1 MTTTAVTEIQARRKL
16 QPNIGVAPTGRL
28 PVTAVLIMGL
38 CLMFGIGC
46 RAVSKESKPSDRE
59 EPVPAADKASA
70 EAKSAEAK
78 SVDPAVQSEVER
90 MEAEKRAT
98 LLKDA
103 QSALAETRDA
113 LAALDR
119 NDKQAALTA
128 LEDVTGKL
136 DLVVA
141 RDPKIAFAPVNVS
154 TTMFDLYATPETVKG
169 AVRQARVDLSD
180 NRVQDAR
187 LLVSTLASEA
197 DIHITEIPLATY
209 PAAIKAVAPLID
221 NGNINEAKAAL
232 YTALSTLVIQTY
244 IIPLPKIRAIAMLA
258 AAETLANTRER
269 KEEDAA
275 RVHSLID
282 ATRRELQLAEAL
294 GYGTM
299 ENYKPLYAQLDDIQK
314 KADSGQSGKNL
325 FDRIRNSLKNF
336 KFST

>member
-1 MTTTAVTEIQARRKL
+1 MTMKAATNTLPLHEL
-16 QPNIGVAPTGRL
+16 QPRPGSAPAGRL
-28 PVTAVLIMGL
+28 PVTAAVLMGL
-38 CLMFGIGC
+38 CLIFSPGC
-46 RAVSKESKPSDRE
+46 RAGAKESRSPNRE
-59 EPVPAADKASA
+59 EPVKAANTPGAD
-70 EAKSAEAK
+70 AKSAEAK

-98 LLKDA
+98 LLKEA

-119 NDKQAALTA
+119 NDKHAALAA
-128 LEDVTGKL
+128 LEHVTGKL

-154 TTMFDLYATPETVKG
+154 TTMFDLYATPDAVKG
-169 AVRQARVDLSD
+169 AVKQARDDLSN

-197 DIHITEIPLATY
+197 DIHISEIPLATY
-209 PAAIKAVAPLID
+209 PAAIRAVAPLID
-221 NGNINEAKAAL
+221 SGRIDQAKAAL
-232 YTALSTLVIQTY
+232 YTALNTLVIETY
-244 IIPLPKIRAIAMLA
+244 VIPLPKIRATAMLA
-258 AAETLANTRER
+258 AADALANARER

-275 RVHSLID
+275 RIRGLID

-299 ENYKPLYAQLDDIQK
+299 ENYKPLYAQLDEIQK
-314 KADSGQSGKNL
+314 KADSGQSAKNL
-325 FDRIRNSLKNF
+325 FDSIRNSLKNF